1 MSHGDAS
8 SSVMLQVPGV
18 GPFVRV
24 LLPVTLTGGDTL
36 TFGVWLGLQP
46 ADMHRAFAEWW
57 APSYPQLVLEGRIG
71 NDVQPWGL
79 LAKLATAVVKNP
91 DETPYLASSSDALTH
106 RVLTEPRDHD
116 EVLAALPEALR

>member
-1 MSHGDAS
+1 
-8 SSVMLQVPGV
+8 MLQVPGV